1 MKYLTLMIVPYPG
14 ADVRSIRIRHR
25 TLKILG
31 FALTLLICAFVL
43 TIFYLR
49 PIFDKAERYDRV
61 IAENR
66 DLTLENQR
74 IRELAKRLQQI
85 DKLVKKLQ
93 IAQGVTSVREELSEE
108 IAEPGAEGKDAVLA
122 VREIGKEDFYRT
134 DGGKRLSGP
143 RQAGIPS
150 GRPMD
155 EKSFISRNFNPE
167 IFHFGVDFA
176 LKQGTPVKATG
187 DGVVI
192 SAEQSENL
200 GLCVIIE
207 HKSGY
212 RTLYGHNSRLEVK
225 IGDRVK
231 RRDIIAYSGNTGMSS
246 GPHLHY
252 AIFDKNNN
260 PLDPIPFLQ

>member
-1 MKYLTLMIVPYPG
+1 MEYLTLMIVPYPG
-14 ADVRSIRIRHR
+14 ADVRSIQIRHR

-31 FALTLLICAFVL
+31 FALALLICAFVL

-49 PIFDKAERYDRV
+49 PIFAKAKQFDWV

-66 DLTLENQR
+66 NLTLENQK
-74 IRELAKRLQQI
+74 IRELAKKLQQI

-108 IAEPGAEGKDAVLA
+108 TAEPGAERKDAVVA
-122 VREIGKEDFYRT
+122 MQKMDKKDFYIAE
-134 DGGKRLSGP
+134 GGRRPSGP
-143 RQAGIPS
+143 RRAGIPS
-150 GRPMD
+150 GRPMN

-176 LKQGTPVKATG
+176 LKQGTPVKATA

-225 IGDRVK
+225 IGERVK
-231 RRDIIAYSGNTGMSS
+231 RGAIIALSGNTGRSS

-252 AIFDKNNN
+252 AIFDENND
-260 PLDPIPFLQ
+260 PIDPIPFLQ

>member
-14 ADVRSIRIRHR
+14 ADVRSIRVRHR

-31 FALTLLICAFVL
+31 FALALLICALVL

-49 PIFDKAERYDRV
+49 PIFDKAKQFDRV

-66 DLTLENQR
+66 NLILENR
-74 IRELAKRLQQI
+74 KIRELSTRLQQI

-93 IAQGVTSVREELSEE
+93 IAQGVTSVREELSAET
-108 IAEPGAEGKDAVLA
+108 AEPGAESMDAVVA
-122 VREIGKEDFYRT
+122 MQKMDREDFYIAEGVR
-134 DGGKRLSGP
+134 RPSGP

-176 LKQGTPVKATG
+176 LKQGTPVKATA

-212 RTLYGHNSRLEVK
+212 RTLYGHNSRLEVQ

-260 PLDPIPFLQ
+260 PIDPIPFLQ